1 MARIYPAA
9 LQRLAVHSGDALFI
23 DDTPGHV
30 TAAEALGVTGHL
42 HTSTTGTITRIE
54 DFLQGPGPARPK

>member
-30 TAAEALGVTGHL
+30 TARKRSA
-42 HTSTTGTITRIE
+42 
-54 DFLQGPGPARPK
+54 